1 MVTGGWGVLPRA
13 PEPLMGTWGPRHLR
27 THSGVTRGP
36 PRAPRTKDALR
47 HRDGPRWP
55 PSGSDSGPPCLKV
68 CTGHRPPQ
76 LPVPMVTL
84 ETSLPGAQGHGRCRE
99 HLSGA
104 VFPHNWWEACALAR
118 ALSWAG
124 LSPAVQSRGQCLQKG
139 PRGCPPSPPQGSNE
153 AESLGLAPDLLVLGQ
168 PSQRLSPGPWAD
180 TWCTPGP
187 GRHRGGGRSHSRDRA
202 LSPGDTFWDPASFR
216 IRTLSGWTRRH
227 SACPADTPVLP
238 TLGVRG
244 QSQRP
249 GRGWRRQGLGGL
261 LGTAGGWWVGNG
273 KGGGAQRL
281 QQGSPYQPVPGHLA
295 VVTSSTCRALELSHT
310 RHPQADGRL
319 PAVRPVSRA
328 GRGFSSLPSL
338 QPRPRA
344 GLQTARA

>member
-1 MVTGGWGVLPRA
+1 M
-13 PEPLMGTWGPRHLR
+13 R

-139 PRGCPPSPPQGSNE
+139 PRRWPPSPPQGSNE

-273 KGGGAQRL
+273 KGGG
-281 QQGSPYQPVPGHLA
+281 SPEAPAGLSLPACARSSGCGHLIHLQGPGA
-295 VVTSSTCRALELSHT
+295 QPHQT
-310 RHPQADGRL
+310 P
-319 PAVRPVSRA
+319 
-328 GRGFSSLPSL
+328 PS
-338 QPRPRA
+338 
-344 GLQTARA
+344 